1 MSTNRWKNV
10 FKEYKWVMLL
20 LLLTVAVNT
29 VEISE
34 EYDKSE
40 LIRFHVLA
48 DNDSPQAQADKLA
61 VKDAVAAF
69 MQKELADSESAA
81 ESRAIIQKDMPVMQ
95 NIALGVLKERGVTD
109 EKVEVVYGNFYFPLK
124 YYGAFTL
131 PAGEYEA
138 VRIILGEGKGQNW
151 WCVMFPPMCFIGA
164 SEDLGAYSDCVPKK
178 EIVLKFKAVEW
189 YEEHFGESEDYSP

>member
-10 FKEYKWVMLL
+10 FKEYKWVLLL

-69 MQKELADSESAA
+69 MQKELADSGKKTTA
-81 ESRAIIQKDMPVMQ
+81 
-95 NIALGVLKERGVTD
+95 
-109 EKVEVVYGNFYFPLK
+109 KVCK
-124 YYGAFTL
+124 YT
-131 PAGEYEA
+131 AGRHIS
-138 VRIILGEGKGQNW
+138 VRHCW
-151 WCVMFPPMCFIGA
+151 
-164 SEDLGAYSDCVPKK
+164 
-178 EIVLKFKAVEW
+178 
-189 YEEHFGESEDYSP
+189 H